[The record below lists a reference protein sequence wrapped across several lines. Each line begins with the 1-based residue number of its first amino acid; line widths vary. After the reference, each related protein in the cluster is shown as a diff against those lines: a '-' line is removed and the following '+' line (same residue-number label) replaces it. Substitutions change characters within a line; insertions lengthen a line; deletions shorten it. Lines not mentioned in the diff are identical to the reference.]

1 MDTKNFIIMNPS
13 LFFVFQKL
21 SDAVLLNKF
30 QVFNH
35 THPVPGFVSSIQI
48 PESFAGILFAGN

>member
-13 LFFVFQKL
+13 LFFVFQKR
-21 SDAVLLNKF
+21 SDTVFLNKF

-35 THPVPGFVSSIQI
+35 THPIPCFVSSVQI
-48 PESFAGILFAGN
+48 SESFAGILFAGI